1 MISKNIFNSDIFS
14 GKQIYVDEL
23 KTTGNS
29 TTFKTELN
37 VENNAFF
44 KSGVAIGTSLNVSGG
59 ASVSENAYFS
69 SDTFIG
75 NTLNVSGDTVLNG
88 DLTVRGDTFVIE
100 TETLRIEDKN
110 IELGTTSTGTPTD
123 GTADGGGI
131 TLHGNTLKT
140 IVYDNSTKSWVSSEN
155 FGTANGKYMFTDSLR
170 ARDSDGLRLTDDA
183 GNLGIFIKDGGF
195 VGIGTSNPNAPLD
208 IESTNDNMIQLNQ
221 GAGAPWNYLSFSQEN
236 ILKGVVGSIGSD
248 NETLSGALSLTAY
261 NGENLT
267 FRTSAGVS
275 AEAARMTIL
284 NSNGNVGIGTT
295 SPIYTLDLYGFNKT
309 IAVTSTHSDGT
320 RITHASLGADV
331 DGYGQLFINNNVGNV
346 RSLINSNGD
355 SYFNGGNVGIGTTNP
370 SETLEVRTI
379 APAGTGAAERTA
391 KYDGISILTEKLG
404 FTPYNGFGGGI
415 VFNNQTYTNGEIY
428 SSAGIYGGI
437 GDNATLPNIGGH
449 LAFHTSDTR
458 TDDPTEK
465 MRITADGN
473 VGIGTRNPAAELD
486 LHGSLVFDS
495 VNASIG
501 LSNAGGDVNGNDL
514 TLTTNNATNSI
525 VARAAQKFVV
535 QTYYSG
541 QYNNALTVQNDGDI
555 YLGPF
560 GGNSPA
566 YNKMHYIKSYNY
578 AWPGSSVDAT
588 CSIGLGSPYQGSDDG
603 AITFNTAMNVNTG
616 GTVQQRMIIDTYG
629 NVGINTSQ
637 PADKLDVNGRI
648 AISDASIPST
658 TTNRLYANNG
668 QLFWNGIRV
677 DSPGIT
683 YSAGTALSLAGTTF
697 NVSNDLIFSSIPT
710 IGHSMGKIEVGNVN
724 GIRFYTWD
732 GVVGTSETMRL
743 KTTGE
748 LHVDADVVA
757 FSSTVSD
764 KKLKDNINTINNGLD
779 KIKKLRGVSYVWNRG
794 ARKGQTDIGVVA
806 QEVEQVIPEVV
817 RETIPCVGDFCENTE
832 AYKSVDYEK
841 LTAVLIEAVKDL
853 SKEVDELKKKLS

>member
-14 GKQIYVDEL
+14 GRQIYVDEL

-195 VGIGTSNPNAPLD
+195 VGIGTSNPSAPLD
-208 IESTNDNMIQLNQ
+208 IESTSDNMIQLNQ

-248 NETLSGALSLTAY
+248 HETLSGALSLTAY

-295 SPIYTLDLYGFNKT
+295 
-309 IAVTSTHSDGT
+309 
-320 RITHASLGADV
+320 
-331 DGYGQLFINNNVGNV
+331 
-346 RSLINSNGD
+346 
-355 SYFNGGNVGIGTTNP
+355 NP
-370 SETLEVRTI
+370 V
-379 APAGTGAAERTA
+379 A
-391 KYDGISILTEKLG
+391 K
-404 FTPYNGFGGGI
+404 
-415 VFNNQTYTNGEIY
+415 
-428 SSAGIYGGI
+428 
-437 GDNATLPNIGGH
+437 
-449 LAFHTSDTR
+449 
-458 TDDPTEK
+458 
-465 MRITADGN
+465 
-473 VGIGTRNPAAELD
+473 LD

-501 LSNAGGDVNGNDL
+501 LSNAGGDVSGNDL

-588 CSIGLGSPYQGSDDG
+588 CSIGLGSPSQGSDDG
-603 AITFNTAMNVNTG
+603 SITFNTAMNVNTG
-616 GTVQQRMIIDTYG
+616 GTVQQRMIIDAYG

-683 YSAGTALSLAGTTF
+683 YSAGTALSLSGTTF
-697 NVSNDLIFSSIPT
+697 NVSHDLIFNSIPT
-710 IGHSMGKIEVGNVN
+710 IGHMMGKIEVGNVN
-724 GIRFYTWD
+724 GLRFFTWD

-779 KIKKLRGVSYVWNRG
+779 KIKKLRGVSYIWNRG